1 MITGVI
7 LYQSPTKDII
17 IVGKSHNSQ
26 GFPVEIE
33 NPTKLTFPYTP
44 EELGE
49 AILKSL
55 KECEET
61 PFLEKPMD
69 DKILCAA
76 SGLKS
81 LRAVGKIWESVSI
94 TKFPKGEGSTDELS
108 IAKDFRFQGARFM
121 KSNYLGTIHDP
132 RCTIPL
138 ESTPEEIGSTTMRI
152 FDEIVKQHAE
162 RAAKQALKDAIKEKR
177 KAAKTSSTSL

>member
-1 MITGVI
+1 MITGVS

-26 GFPVEIE
+26 GLPVQIE

-44 EELGE
+44 EELGK

-69 DKILCAA
+69 HKTLCAA
-76 SGLKS
+76 SKIKS
-81 LRAVGKIWESVSI
+81 YRTMGKTWESVSVS
-94 TKFPKGEGSTDELS
+94 KWPGGELNRPSSLS
-108 IAKDFRFQGARFM
+108 GQGFEIQGARFM
-121 KSNYLGTIHDP
+121 KSGYIGGTEDP
-132 RCTIPL
+132 HSAIPL
-138 ESTPEEIGSTTMRI
+138 ESTPEEIGATGMRI

-162 RAAKQALKDAIKEKR
+162 RAAKQALKDALKAKR
-177 KAAKTSSTSL
+177 KAAKINSTSL